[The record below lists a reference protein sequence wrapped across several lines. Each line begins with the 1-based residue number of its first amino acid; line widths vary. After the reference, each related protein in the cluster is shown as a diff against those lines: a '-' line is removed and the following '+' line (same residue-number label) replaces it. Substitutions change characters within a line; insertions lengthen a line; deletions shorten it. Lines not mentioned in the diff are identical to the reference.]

1 MLTLQQIKEDPELI
15 IKRLAVKGFDGKQ
28 PINEILELDNNRRQL
43 QLNNDNLAAQQNKAA
58 ATIGG
63 LMKQKKKPKQLRLK
77 LPKSKKN
84 KKKFPKSLHK

>member
-63 LMKQKKKPKQLRLK
+63 LMKQGKKEEAEAAKAEVAKIK
-77 LPKSKKN
+77 EK
-84 KKKFPKSLHK
+84 